1 MKSTEDKKDF
11 HDGLMDDEAQ
21 MEMRQLITEALLI
34 GKGRNDNAEKE
45 WDRFAL
51 KSGIRKQLFDMKY
64 LLRIAACISV
74 LLISLTGMWLF
85 QAQQDKKLVVYAAKA
100 ESDKIIITS
109 GNTSIVVKK
118 DSIEIN
124 QGNKPVEWQTITV
137 PPTKDFHLHLPD
149 GSKVWLNANA
159 VLSYPTRF
167 GNIREVKLEGEAY
180 FDVVSDPSHPF
191 VVTTGDIATRVVG
204 TEFNVKYVKSDVP
217 CITLV
222 SGRVDIDDL
231 AGNKLAELYPNESAE
246 VNSGVVSKQ
255 EVYVEDKICWREGIE
270 MFENDT
276 LEDILIRIGSWYNMS
291 VVCHDIPELNCRYH
305 FIYDRRSDVQDAVKM
320 LSEISKLKIKIEKNT
335 IFVD

>member
-11 HDGLMDDEAQ
+11 HDGLMDDETQ

-51 KSGIRKQLFDMKY
+51 KSGIRKQRFDMKY
-64 LLRIAACISV
+64 LLRIAACIAV

-100 ESDKIIITS
+100 ESDKIVITS

-159 VLSYPTRF
+159 VMSYPTRF
-167 GNIREVKLEGEAY
+167 GNIREVKLEGHANIE
-180 FDVVSDPSHPF
+180 DESHPTQPKDE
-191 VVTTGDIATRVVG
+191 TTAQKPTPLQR
-204 TEFNVKYVKSDVP
+204 
-217 CITLV
+217 
-222 SGRVDIDDL
+222 
-231 AGNKLAELYPNESAE
+231 
-246 VNSGVVSKQ
+246 
-255 EVYVEDKICWREGIE
+255 
-270 MFENDT
+270 
-276 LEDILIRIGSWYNMS
+276 
-291 VVCHDIPELNCRYH
+291 
-305 FIYDRRSDVQDAVKM
+305 
-320 LSEISKLKIKIEKNT
+320 
-335 IFVD
+335 